1 MVYMRV
7 TLPLLRIQ
15 PARAPILRYGVAV
28 LSTTLAL
35 IPVLLLP
42 NIAESRLAVFA
53 VAVMVSA
60 WYGGW
65 KPGLVA
71 TSFALTVSAYFSF
84 SGEHTPAQYRST
96 MIRLTLFVVLAMLIC
111 WFNAALRAAQESLRR
126 SEINFRSLVTNAPY
140 GICRCDSAGQLLDAN
155 PALLAML
162 GYPSAKELVGQHLGG
177 LYADTQHW
185 FELADFLRS
194 AAPFT
199 GLIAEWKRKDG
210 SGTVVRVSGRAVS
223 NGDRGKTFE
232 LFAEDVT
239 ERRALEQQLRQS
251 QKMEAVGRLAGGIAH
266 DFNNLLMV
274 ISGYSEFLLDRL
286 GPDPALRGPA
296 QEIAS
301 ASGSATTLT
310 RQLLAFSRKQMLAP
324 KILDLNGVVTENLKM
339 LTRVIG
345 EDIDLVM
352 VPAPGLGTVRADAG
366 QIEQVI
372 MNLAVNARDAMPSG
386 GKLTIET
393 SNVSLDEEY
402 ARFHAPLR
410 PGNYVLLSIS
420 DTGAGMDSETQS
432 HIFEPFF
439 TTKGPKGTGLGLS
452 TVYGIVKQSGG
463 YIWVYS
469 EPGKGSTFKIYLPR
483 VAETVESPAQVI
495 VPAESAATEPGT
507 ETILLVE
514 DEANLRYLARQ
525 YLEKQGYRVIEAA
538 DGAVAMQI
546 AVAHDKMIHLLLT
559 DVIMPGMNGRELAQR
574 ISEIRPNVKVLY
586 MSGYTENVIG
596 RNGTLDAGVTLLQK
610 PFTLRDLKSKVREVL
625 DTNPISPEVVMS
637 VHTAHAKASHPQ
649 LPLSRAQRFQLH
661 LPLKYR
667 RLDEEKWHDGE
678 TRNISRSGLLFQ
690 AEDLLQPNVIL
701 EINLVLPAEIAGL
714 SAYRSGLPGR
724 SCANGKRQTARKCRP
739 PWPQKFFSITS
750 STDRSC
756 RGLKSSCEH
765 PVPSKTGFLGTRYWV
780 LATRCQLFPQRI
792 HFLSHR
798 VLQLFDPF
806 AGHG

>member
-35 IPVLLLP
+35 IPALLLP
-42 NIAESRLAVFA
+42 NIMESRLAVFA

-71 TSFALTVSAYFSF
+71 TAFALTVSSYFSF
-84 SGEHTPAQYRST
+84 AGEHTPAQYRST
-96 MIRLTLFVVLAMLIC
+96 MIRLTLFVVVAFLIC
-111 WFNAALRAAQESLRR
+111 WFNAALRAAQEGLRR
-126 SEINFRSLVTNAPY
+126 SEMNFRSLVTHAPY

-162 GYPSAKELVGQHLGG
+162 GYSSPKELAGVHLGT
-177 LYADTQHW
+177 LYADTQQW
-185 FELADFLRS
+185 FELADYLRS
-194 AAPFT
+194 AATFN
-199 GLIAEWKRKDG
+199 GLIAEWRRKDG
-210 SGTVVRVSGRAVS
+210 TATVVRVSGRTVS
-223 NGDRGKTFE
+223 DAGKGRTFE

-286 GPDPALRGPA
+286 GPEPALRGPA

-301 ASGSATTLT
+301 AAGRATSLT

-339 LTRVIG
+339 LTRMIG

-352 VPAPGLGTVRADAG
+352 VPSAGLGTVRADAG

-372 MNLAVNARDAMPSG
+372 MNLAVNARDAMPAG

-393 SNVSLDEEY
+393 SNVSLDEDY

-410 PGNYVLLSIS
+410 PGNYVMLAIS

-469 EPGKGSTFKIYLPR
+469 EAGRGTTFKIYLPR
-483 VAETVESPAQVI
+483 VAETVESPAQVA
-495 VPAESAATEPGT
+495 VPAESAAAEPGT

-525 YLEKQGYRVIEAA
+525 FLEKQGYRVIEAA

-546 AVAHDKMIHLLLT
+546 AVAHEAVIHLLLT

-596 RNGTLDAGVTLLQK
+596 RNGTLDAGVRLLQK

-625 DTNPISPEVVMS
+625 DSTPVPQEVAMS
-637 VHTAHAKASHPQ
+637 VQTAQAKAAQGLQQ
-649 LPLSRAQRFQLH
+649 LPSSRAQRFQLH

-678 TRNISRSGLLFQ
+678 TKNISRSGLLFQ
-690 AEDLLQPNVIL
+690 AEALLQPSVIL

-714 SAYRSGLPGR
+714 SPTEVVCKGEVVRTIESNGDKMPPALAAKILQYHFQHGSQLPR
-724 SCANGKRQTARKCRP
+724 A
-739 PWPQKFFSITS
+739 
-750 STDRSC
+750 
-756 RGLKSSCEH
+756 
-765 PVPSKTGFLGTRYWV
+765 
-780 LATRCQLFPQRI
+780 
-792 HFLSHR
+792 
-798 VLQLFDPF
+798 
-806 AGHG
+806 

>member
-1 MVYMRV
+1 MGCMRAP
-7 TLPLLRIQ
+7 LPLLRIP

-28 LSTTLAL
+28 LSTMLAL
-35 IPVLLLP
+35 IPALLLP

-84 SGEHTPAQYRST
+84 TGEHSPAQYRST
-96 MIRLTLFVVLAMLIC
+96 MIRLALFIVLALLIC
-111 WFNAALRAAQESLRR
+111 WLNAALRATQEGLRR
-126 SEINFRSLVTNAPY
+126 SEMSFRSLVTNAPY
-140 GICRCDSAGQLLDAN
+140 GVCRCNSAGQLLDAN
-155 PALLAML
+155 PALLVML
-162 GYPSAKELVGQHLGG
+162 GYSSAAELTGKPLAG
-177 LYADTQHW
+177 LYADALQW
-185 FELADFLRS
+185 FELADYLRS
-194 AAPFT
+194 EVPFN
-199 GLIAEWKRKDG
+199 GLVAEWLRKDG
-210 SGTVVRVSGRAVS
+210 IATVVRVSGRAVPD
-223 NGDRGKTFE
+223 GDTGKAFE

-286 GPDPALRGPA
+286 GPDPALRTPA

-301 ASGSATTLT
+301 AAARATSLT

-324 KILDLNGVVTENLKM
+324 KILDLNGVVTENLKL

-352 VPAPGLGTVRADAG
+352 IPGPGLGAVRADAG

-393 SNVSLDEEY
+393 SNVSLDEDY
-402 ARFHAPLR
+402 ARFHAPLN
-410 PGNYVLLSIS
+410 PGNYVMLAIS
-420 DTGAGMDSETQS
+420 DTGAGMDAETQS
-432 HIFEPFF
+432 RIFEPFF
-439 TTKGPKGTGLGLS
+439 TTKGTKGTGLGLS

-463 YIWVYS
+463 YIWLYS
-469 EPGKGSTFKIYLPR
+469 ELGKGTTFKIYLPR
-483 VAETVESPAQVI
+483 VTETVENAARIAAPR
-495 VPAESAATEPGT
+495 ESANAEPGT

-525 YLEKQGYRVIEAA
+525 FLEKQGYRVIEAA
-538 DGAVAMQI
+538 DGAIAMQI
-546 AVAHDKMIHLLLT
+546 AVAHEGVIHLLLT
-559 DVIMPGMNGRELAQR
+559 DVIMPVMNGRELAR
-574 ISEIRPNVKVLY
+574 GISEIRPNIKVLY

-596 RNGTLDAGVTLLQK
+596 RDGMLDAGVRLLQK
-610 PFTLRDLKSKVREVL
+610 PFTLRDLKNKVREVL
-625 DTNPISPEVVMS
+625 DSAPLPSEAAMPGK
-637 VHTAHAKASHPQ
+637 TAHAPAAAQPLAS
-649 LPLSRAQRFQLH
+649 SRAQRFQLH

-667 RLDEEKWHDGE
+667 QLNEKNWHDGE
-678 TRNISRSGLLFQ
+678 TKNISRSGLLFE
-690 AEDLLQPNVIL
+690 AEDLLQPKVVL

-714 SAYRSGLPGR
+714 SP
-724 SCANGKRQTARKCRP
+724 TEVV
-739 PWPQKFFSITS
+739 
-750 STDRSC
+750 C
-756 RGLKSSCEH
+756 RGEVVRMIKSAEQAM
-765 PVPSKTGFLGTRYWV
+765 PPA
-780 LATRCQLFPQRI
+780 LAAKILQYHFQHGSQLPRG
-792 HFLSHR
+792 R
-798 VLQLFDPF
+798 
-806 AGHG
+806 A

>member
-1 MVYMRV
+1 MRYMRV
-7 TLPLLRIQ
+7 TLPLLRIP

-35 IPVLLLP
+35 IPSLLLP
-42 NIAESRLAVFA
+42 NITESRLAVFA

-84 SGEHTPAQYRST
+84 SGERTPAQFRST
-96 MIRLTLFVVLAMLIC
+96 MIRLGLFVVLAALIC
-111 WFNAALRAAQESLRR
+111 WFNAALRATQEGLRR
-126 SEINFRSLVTNAPY
+126 SEMNFRSLVTNAPY
-140 GICRCDSAGQLLDAN
+140 GICRCDSAGELLDVN
-155 PALLAML
+155 PAMLAML
-162 GYPSAKELVGQHLGG
+162 GYSSARELVGQHLGG
-177 LYADTQHW
+177 LYLDTHQW
-185 FELADFLRS
+185 FELADYLRS
-194 AAPFT
+194 AVAFN
-199 GLIAEWKRKDG
+199 GLIAEWKREDG
-210 SGTVVRVSGRAVS
+210 TGTVVRVSGRAVS
-223 NGDRGKTFE
+223 DGETGTAFE

-286 GPDPALRGPA
+286 GPEPALRGPA
-296 QEIAS
+296 QEIAGAAQR
-301 ASGSATTLT
+301 ASSLT

-324 KILDLNGVVTENLKM
+324 KILDLNEVVTENLKM

-352 VPAPGLGTVRADAG
+352 IPAATLGAVRADAG
-366 QIEQVI
+366 QIDQVI

-402 ARFHAPLR
+402 SRFHAPLR
-410 PGNYVLLSIS
+410 PGDYVMLTIA
-420 DTGAGMDSETQS
+420 DTGMGMDSETQS

-469 EPGKGSTFKIYLPR
+469 ESGKGTTFKIYLPR
-483 VAETVESPAQVI
+483 VPEK
-495 VPAESAATEPGT
+495 AESHAVVATAEPAAAEPGT

-514 DEANLRYLARQ
+514 DETNLRYLARQ
-525 YLEKQGYRVIEAA
+525 FLEKQGYSVIEAA
-538 DGAVAMQI
+538 DGAVAMQV
-546 AVAHDKMIHLLLT
+546 AVAHEGVIHLLLT

-574 ISEIRPNVKVLY
+574 ISEIRPNTKVLY

-596 RNGTLDAGVTLLQK
+596 HNGTLDTGVRLLQK
-610 PFTLRDLKSKVREVL
+610 PFTLRELKNKVREVL
-625 DTNPISPEVVMS
+625 DSTPIGSELEMSARAAQASPVKGAEK
-637 VHTAHAKASHPQ
+637 T
-649 LPLSRAQRFQLH
+649 LSRAPRFQLQ

-667 RLDEEKWHDGE
+667 RLDEEKWHAGE

-690 AEDLLQPNVIL
+690 AEDSLQPNVQL

-714 SAYRSGLPGR
+714 SP
-724 SCANGKRQTARKCRP
+724 TEVV
-739 PWPQKFFSITS
+739 
-750 STDRSC
+750 C
-756 RGLKSSCEH
+756 RGQIVRTVKSAGEQVH
-765 PVPSKTGFLGTRYWV
+765 PA
-780 LATRCQLFPQRI
+780 LAAKILQY
-792 HFLSHR
+792 HF
-798 VLQLFDPF
+798 Q
-806 AGHG
+806 HGSQIPRA

>member
-1 MVYMRV
+1 MRV
-7 TLPLLRIQ
+7 TLPLLRI
-15 PARAPILRYGVAV
+15 PPTRAPILRYGVAV

-35 IPVLLLP
+35 IPALLLP
-42 NIAESRLAVFA
+42 NITESRLAVFA

-84 SGEHTPAQYRST
+84 TGEQTSAQYRST
-96 MIRLTLFVVLAMLIC
+96 MIRLALFVVLALLIC
-111 WFNAALRAAQESLRR
+111 WLNAALRAAQESLRR
-126 SEINFRSLVTNAPY
+126 SEMNFRSLVTNAPY
-140 GICRCDSAGQLLDAN
+140 GICRCDSAGQLRDAN
-155 PALLAML
+155 PALLGML
-162 GYPSAKELVGQHLGG
+162 GYSSARELMGKPLGG
-177 LYADTQHW
+177 LYADAQQW
-185 FELADFLRS
+185 FELADYLRS
-194 AAPFT
+194 AAPFN
-199 GLIAEWKRKDG
+199 GLIAEWLRKDG
-210 SGTVVRVSGRAVS
+210 TATVVRVSGRAVPE
-223 NGDRGKTFE
+223 GETGKAFE

-274 ISGYSEFLLDRL
+274 ISGYSEFLLERL
-286 GPDPALRGPA
+286 GPEPELRVPA
-296 QEIAS
+296 QEISS
-301 ASGSATTLT
+301 AAARATSLT

-324 KILDLNGVVTENLKM
+324 RILDLNGVVTENLKL

-352 VPAPGLGTVRADAG
+352 VPAPGLGAVRADAG

-393 SNVSLDEEY
+393 SNISLDEEY
-402 ARFHAPLR
+402 SRFHAPLK
-410 PGNYVLLSIS
+410 PGNYVMLAIS

-432 HIFEPFF
+432 RIFEPFF

-463 YIWVYS
+463 YIWLYS
-469 EPGKGSTFKIYLPR
+469 EPGKGTTFKIYLPR
-483 VAETVESPAQVI
+483 VAEAVEKPARVAAA
-495 VPAESAATEPGT
+495 AESASGEPGI

-525 YLEKQGYRVIEAA
+525 FLEKQGYRVIEAA

-546 AVAHDKMIHLLLT
+546 AVAHEGVIHLLLT
-559 DVIMPGMNGRELAQR
+559 DVIMPGMNGRELAR
-574 ISEIRPNVKVLY
+574 GISEIRPNVKVLY

-596 RNGTLDAGVTLLQK
+596 RNGMLDAGVRLLQK

-625 DTNPISPEVVMS
+625 DSAPLPSEAVMP
-637 VHTAHAKASHPQ
+637 VKTAHAAAAQP
-649 LPLSRAQRFQLH
+649 LPSSRAQRFQLH

-667 RLDEEKWHDGE
+667 RLDEKNWHDGE
-678 TRNISRSGLLFQ
+678 TKNISRSGLLFQ
-690 AEDLLQPNVIL
+690 AEDLLQPKVVL

-714 SAYRSGLPGR
+714 SP
-724 SCANGKRQTARKCRP
+724 TEV
-739 PWPQKFFSITS
+739 I
-750 STDRSC
+750 C
-756 RGLKSSCEH
+756 RGEVVRTINPAEKAM
-765 PVPSKTGFLGTRYWV
+765 PPA
-780 LATRCQLFPQRI
+780 LAAKILQY
-792 HFLSHR
+792 HF
-798 VLQLFDPF
+798 Q
-806 AGHG
+806 HGSQMPRAQA

>member
-1 MVYMRV
+1 MRV
-7 TLPLLRIQ
+7 TLPLLRIP

-35 IPVLLLP
+35 IPAVLLP
-42 NIAESRLAVFA
+42 NITESRLAVFA

-84 SGEHTPAQYRST
+84 SGEHTPAQFRST
-96 MIRLTLFVVLAMLIC
+96 MLRLALFVTLAALIC
-111 WFNAALRAAQESLRR
+111 WFNAALRAAQEGLRR
-126 SEINFRSLVTNAPY
+126 SEMNFRSLVTNAPY
-140 GICRCDSAGQLLDAN
+140 GICRCDSTGQLLDVN
-155 PALLAML
+155 PALLAIL
-162 GYPSAKELVGQHLGG
+162 GYSSAPEIVGKHLAS
-177 LYADTQHW
+177 LYADTLQW
-185 FELADFLRS
+185 FVLADRLRS
-194 AAPFT
+194 AAPFN
-199 GLIAEWKRKDG
+199 GLVVEWMRKDA
-210 SGTVVRVSGRAVS
+210 TATEIRVSGRAVS
-223 NGDRGKTFE
+223 DLGKERTFE

-239 ERRALEQQLRQS
+239 ERRALEQQLQQS

-286 GPDPALRGPA
+286 GPEPSLRAPA
-296 QEIAS
+296 QEIAGAAVRAS
-301 ASGSATTLT
+301 ALT

-339 LTRVIG
+339 LTRMIG

-352 VPAPGLGTVRADAG
+352 VPSADLGPVRADAG

-386 GKLTIET
+386 GRLTIET
-393 SNVSLDEEY
+393 SNVALDADQ
-402 ARFHAPLR
+402 ARLHPPLI
-410 PGNYVLLSIS
+410 PGNYVLLAIS

-432 HIFEPFF
+432 RIFEPFF
-439 TTKGPKGTGLGLS
+439 TTKGTKGTGLGLS

-469 EPGKGSTFKIYLPR
+469 EPGKGTTFKIYLPR
-483 VAETVESPAQVI
+483 VAEAAPNLVQASALPESFA
-495 VPAESAATEPGT
+495 SAPGT

-525 YLEKQGYRVIEAA
+525 FLEKQGYRVLDAA
-538 DGAVAMQI
+538 DGALAMQI
-546 AVAHDKMIHLLLT
+546 ALAHEGTIHLLLT

-574 ISEIRPNVKVLY
+574 VLQLRPAMKVLY

-596 RNGTLDAGVTLLQK
+596 HNGTLDAGVRLLQK

-625 DTNPISPEVVMS
+625 DSIPSPSEAAMPLQADLARS
-637 VHTAHAKASHPQ
+637 AQH
-649 LPLSRAQRFQLH
+649 LPLSRAQRFQIH

-667 RLDEEKWHDGE
+667 RIDEDKWHDGE
-678 TRNISRSGLLFQ
+678 TRNISRSGLLFE
-690 AEDLLQPNVIL
+690 AEDFLQPNVQL

-714 SAYRSGLPGR
+714 SA
-724 SCANGKRQTARKCRP
+724 TEVV
-739 PWPQKFFSITS
+739 
-750 STDRSC
+750 C
-756 RGLKSSCEH
+756 RGEVVRTVKSVGDEMT
-765 PVPSKTGFLGTRYWV
+765 PA
-780 LATRCQLFPQRI
+780 LAAKIIQYRFQ
-792 HFLSHR
+792 
-798 VLQLFDPF
+798 
-806 AGHG
+806 HGSQIPRA

>member
-1 MVYMRV
+1 MRV
-7 TLPLLRIQ
+7 PLSLLSIK
-15 PARAPILRYGVAV
+15 PTRAPILRYGVAV

-42 NIAESRLAVFA
+42 NIAESDLAVFA

-96 MIRLTLFVVLAMLIC
+96 MIRLTLFVVLAALIC
-111 WFNAALRAAQESLRR
+111 WFNAALRASQEGLRR

-140 GICRCDSAGQLLDAN
+140 GICRCDAAGNLLDAN

-162 GYPSAKELVGQHLGG
+162 GYSSTMELVGTHLGA
-177 LYADTQHW
+177 LYADTQQW

-194 AAPFT
+194 AAT
-199 GLIAEWKRKDG
+199 LNGLIVEWKRKDG
-210 SGTVVRVSGRAVS
+210 TATVVRVSGRAVA
-223 NGDRGKTFE
+223 DAGKGRTFE

-239 ERRALEQQLRQS
+239 ERHALAHQLRQS

-286 GPDPALRGPA
+286 SPDPALRGPA

-301 ASGSATTLT
+301 AAVRATSLT

-324 KILDLNGVVTENLKM
+324 KILDLNGVVTENLRM

-352 VPAPGLGTVRADAG
+352 VPAAGLGAVRADVG

-402 ARFHAPLR
+402 ARLHAPIS
-410 PGNYVLLSIS
+410 PGQYVMLAIS
-420 DTGAGMDSETQS
+420 DTGMGMDTETQT

-439 TTKGPKGTGLGLS
+439 TTKGTKGTGLGLS

-463 YIWVYS
+463 FIWVYS
-469 EPGKGSTFKIYLPR
+469 EPGQGTSFKIYLPR
-483 VAETVESPAQVI
+483 VAERGESPALV
-495 VPAESAATEPGT
+495 VSSAESVAAEPGT
-507 ETILLVE
+507 ETILLAE

-525 YLEKQGYRVIEAA
+525 FLEKQGYRVIEAA

-546 AVAHDKMIHLLLT
+546 AVAHEGVIHLLLT
-559 DVIMPGMNGRELAQR
+559 DVIMPGMNGKELAQR
-574 ISEIRPNVKVLY
+574 VSEIRPNTKVLY

-596 RNGTLDAGVTLLQK
+596 HNGTLEAGVRLLQK
-610 PFTLRDLKSKVREVL
+610 PFTLQDLKMKVREVL
-625 DTNPISPEVVMS
+625 DSTPTLDVDTPARARAAQAMGRGREQTSP
-637 VHTAHAKASHPQ
+637 
-649 LPLSRAQRFQLH
+649 SRAPRFYLQ

-667 RLDEEKWHDGE
+667 RLDEENWHDGE

-690 AEDLLQPNVIL
+690 AEDVLQPAMQL

-714 SAYRSGLPGR
+714 SP
-724 SCANGKRQTARKCRP
+724 TEV
-739 PWPQKFFSITS
+739 I
-750 STDRSC
+750 C
-756 RGLKSSCEH
+756 RGEIEI
-765 PVPSKTGFLGTRYWV
+765 G
-780 LATRCQLFPQRI
+780 
-792 HFLSHR
+792 
-798 VLQLFDPF
+798 
-806 AGHG
+806 